1 MIFILLLCA
10 ILLNYLYRGTQ
21 MLFFY
26 PLLGTGLLILAINIL
41 LYIINWLFSFRNY
54 KLTPKA
60 YYILSASMILIGGT
74 LLNIYI
80 IHIIL

>member
-1 MIFILLLCA
+1 MLFIQLLCA
-10 ILLNYLYRGTQ
+10 ILPNYPYRGTQ

-26 PLLGTGLLILAINIL
+26 PLLGTGFLILAINIL
-41 LYIINWLFSFRNY
+41 LYFINRLLSFRNFR
-54 KLTPKA
+54 LTPRA

-80 IHIIL
+80 IHTLL